1 MTGKKVRKPV
11 WKAKVG
17 RPTEYG
23 PEMSETVL
31 RLASTGL
38 TEQEIANIF
47 QVETW
52 TITRWEGEHP
62 EFSAALKE
70 GKAIAD
76 ARVKRRLYERAL
88 GGHRITKQKAFVIR
102 GQIKVVEIWEE
113 LPPDT
118 TAQIFWLKNRDPEN
132 WREKVDHEYRH
143 VFNFVGA
150 IPTEQEWIEHY
161 ASEKE
166 PLVIDQ
172 RVKEEGDGQAGSDQA
187 AAGGDD

>member
-11 WKAKVG
+11 AHVKPG
-17 RPTEYG
+17 QPTLYC
-23 PEMSETVL
+23 PEMPDTVFK
-31 RLASTGL
+31 LASQGL
-38 TEQEIANIF
+38 TEQEIANVYEVN
-47 QVETW
+47 QS
-52 TITRWEGEHP
+52 TIALWEIDHP
-62 EFSAALKE
+62 EFSEALKQ

-76 ARVKRRLYERAL
+76 ARVKRRLYERAI
-88 GGHRITKQKAFVIR
+88 GGFRVKEQKAIFHK
-102 GQIKVVEIWEE
+102 GQWHTIEIWREV
-113 LPPDT
+113 PPDV

-150 IPTEQEWIEHY
+150 IPSEQEWIEHY

-172 RVKEEGDGQAGSDQA
+172 RVKEE
-187 AAGGDD
+187 DDNAKG

>member
-11 WKAKVG
+11 AHVKPG
-17 RPTEYG
+17 QPTLYC
-23 PEMSETVL
+23 PEMPGTVL
-31 RLASTGL
+31 KLASQGL
-38 TEQEIANIF
+38 TEQEIANVF
-47 QVETW
+47 EVANS
-52 TITRWEGEHP
+52 TITLWEVEHP
-62 EFSAALKE
+62 EFSAALRE

-76 ARVKRRLYERAL
+76 ARVKRRLYERAI
-88 GGHRITKQKAFVIR
+88 GGFKIHKQKAYVIKGR
-102 GQIKVVEIWEE
+102 VVKVDIWEE
-113 LPPDT
+113 VPPDV

-150 IPTEQEWIEHY
+150 IPSEQEWIEHY

-172 RVKEEGDGQAGSDQA
+172 RVKEE
-187 AAGGDD
+187 DDNAKG